1 MCLGNRKEKGERRE
15 EEREK
20 QKEGG
25 CQEVREEGTER
36 GRVKGKK
43 REGRFFFS
51 LMETQCF
58 FSGFGLVG

>member
-43 REGRFFFS
+43 REGRFFS
-51 LMETQCF
+51 LSWKHNASF
-58 FSGFGLVG
+58 LVLG